1 MRRRHRRGTGRP
13 GAGEQG
19 SASVLG
25 VQVLA
30 VLAVVT
36 LVCCAAAA
44 LVAAHR
50 RAQTAADLGAL
61 AGATAIQQGGAA
73 CPAVA
78 RVVVGNH
85 ARLRTCAVTGQTVRV
100 SVLVRTPVLLGH
112 TRELTA
118 AARAGPATGSGGA
131 APG

>member
-1 MRRRHRRGTGRP
+1 MRGRRLRP
-13 GAGEQG
+13 GRGSGELG

-25 VQVLA
+25 VQVIA
-30 VLAVVT
+30 MLAVVT
-36 LVCCAAAA
+36 LVCCGAAA

-61 AGATAIQQGGAA
+61 AGATAIQQGAAA

-85 ARLRTCAVTGQTVRV
+85 ARLRACVVTGQTVQI
-100 SVLVRTPVLLGH
+100 SVLVRTPVLMGH
-112 TRELTA
+112 SRDLTS
-118 AARAGPATGSGGA
+118 AARAGPTTGSGLGD
-131 APG
+131 PG